1 MNELKNIK
9 NRAEEMEKNGKVD
22 IAILD
27 DLEKFNDKIMTIG
40 KKWISVD
47 HNDGFYFYQ
56 AVRNVELILGRMM
69 ERFRTAKEN
78 QDNPQIA
85 LDTLDLIPIMDLVVE
100 LTDVDYNLEKNNVEI
115 VNKLLEHTRDL
126 RDMASVKNLIEND
139 SENIINMDKKTLGE
153 TYEKI
158 MGYIDVPTKLPLEP
172 NVEDDYST

>member
-1 MNELKNIK
+1 MNELQNIK
-9 NRAEEMEKNGKVD
+9 NRAEEMEKNGKID

-27 DLEKFNDKIMTIG
+27 DLEKFNDKIIAIG

-69 ERFRTAKEN
+69 ERFRTSKEN
-78 QDNPQIA
+78 QDNLQIA

-100 LTDVDYNLEKNNVEI
+100 LTDVDCNLEKNNVEI

-139 SENIINMDKKTLGE
+139 SENIIDMDKKTLGE

-172 NVEDDYST
+172 NVKDDYST